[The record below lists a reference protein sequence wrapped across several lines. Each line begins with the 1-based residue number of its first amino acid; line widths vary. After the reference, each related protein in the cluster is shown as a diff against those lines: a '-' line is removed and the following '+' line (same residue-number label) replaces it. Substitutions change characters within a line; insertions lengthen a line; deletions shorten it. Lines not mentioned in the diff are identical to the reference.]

1 MLSETLHLS
10 EPLRRLI
17 IDHCVLALPNEGCGL
32 IASDE
37 YGHVVAVYTTGNQ
50 DESPTGYTVPPEE
63 HFAALRDAESKSWEL
78 SGVFHSHPQ
87 SSAKPSMVDVAA
99 ALDSDWVYLVVGLRQ
114 EPEIRAW
121 RIRQKE
127 TEEISLI

>member
-32 IASDE
+32 IASAQE
-37 YGHVVAVYTTGNQ
+37 GQVVAVYPTANL
-50 DESPTGYTVPPEE
+50 DPSPTGYTIPPNE
-63 HFAALRDAESKSWEL
+63 HFAALTDAESNGWEL

-87 SSAKPSMVDVAA
+87 GSAKPSAVDVVA
-99 ALDSDWVYLVVGLRQ
+99 ALDLKWVYLVVGLRDA
-114 EPEIRAW
+114 PEIRAW

-127 TEEISLI
+127 IEELSLI